1 MDRELAMLS
10 YITIGANDIPRS
22 ERFYT
27 AVLVPLG
34 YERAVQNDAA
44 IYTLSAS
51 PERFNGPGAVYVV
64 KPYDGQEATVGNGSM
79 NAFRVPTHA
88 QLRAV
93 HSAGVAAGGTD
104 EGAPG
109 FRAQYSRNF
118 FVGYLRDP
126 VGNKLAL
133 FSTAEE
139 RAD

>member
-1 MDRELAMLS
+1 MAMLS
-10 YITIGANDIPRS
+10 YTTIGANDIPRS

-34 YERAVQNDAA
+34 YEKAGQEDAVT
-44 IYTLSAS
+44 YTLPDS
-51 PERFNGPGAVYVV
+51 PDRFNGPGVLYVV
-64 KPYDGQEATVGNGSM
+64 KPYDGREATAGNGSM
-79 NAFRVPTHA
+79 LAFRVPTHA
-88 QLRAV
+88 QLRAL

-109 FRAQYSRNF
+109 YRAQYSKNF

>member
-1 MDRELAMLS
+1 MLS
-10 YITIGANDIPRS
+10 YITVGANDVPRS

-34 YERAVQNDAA
+34 YEKTEQKDAA
-44 IYTLSAS
+44 IYTL
-51 PERFNGPGAVYVV
+51 PDIPDHFNGPGAVYVT
-64 KPYDGQEATVGNGSM
+64 KPYDGREATAGNGSM
-79 NAFRVPTHA
+79 IAFRVPTHA
-88 QLRAV
+88 QLRAL

-109 FRAQYSRNF
+109 FRAQYSKNF

-133 FSTAEE
+133 FCTAEDRE
-139 RAD
+139 A